1 MFSAYLVDVSQK
13 NFPQSLTAA
22 IFQRFPSLPLRAS
35 KTLLRDRC
43 APLTA
48 FAR

>member
-1 MFSAYLVDVSQK
+1 MFSAYLVDVSKK

-22 IFQRFPSLPLRAS
+22 IFQGFLSLPPKAN
-35 KTLLRDRC
+35 KTLLRARC